1 MNWSIDIAVI
11 PSWRRGFALPRRIS
25 PSALQYMYRKS
36 PPKPMPRFHGGNV
49 WNLVR
54 KVHCS
59 GAEFENV
66 VPFEGAI
73 GEQCRA
79 YAVKRP

>member
-1 MNWSIDIAVI
+1 
-11 PSWRRGFALPRRIS
+11 
-25 PSALQYMYRKS
+25 MYRKS